1 MAGHE
6 AEQEVAGDLRGC
18 PEQVGEVHGLVQ
30 ILAVGVDVLA
40 QQGDVPV
47 PLGHQAADFVQDD
60 LRLPGAL
67 PPTDVGH
74 DAVGA
79 EVVAA
84 VHDAHPRLHP
94 LLAHQGDAL
103 GDGAGLVGNVED
115 APPAGHQAV
124 EQLREPP
131 EGVGAEDQIHLPV
144 GVLDL
149 LRHVGLL
156 GHAAAHADEL
166 AGLGPLGVHQRAQ
179 VAQHPLLGVLPDG
192 AGVDDNQVGLRL
204 ALGELVP
211 HLAEVA
217 PQPLRVGL
225 VLLAAVGVH
234 KGQGRGRPGGEPLVE
249 LLAEIPL
256 AVHVR
261 GGNSGGLSIQ
271 AGSSKKSISISKSYH
286 FSCRNTSGNPF
297 SLTETFWEYIIE
309 KTRQER
315 EAGP

>member
-1 MAGHE
+1 ME
-6 AEQEVAGDLRGC
+6 
-18 PEQVGEVHGLVQ
+18 
-30 ILAVGVDVLA
+30 
-40 QQGDVPV
+40 
-47 PLGHQAADFVQDD
+47 
-60 LRLPGAL
+60 PGSSAMSKI
-67 PPTDVGH
+67 
-74 DAVGA
+74 A
-79 EVVAA
+79 
-84 VHDAHPRLHP
+84 
-94 LLAHQGDAL
+94 
-103 GDGAGLVGNVED
+103 
-115 APPAGHQAV
+115 PAGHKAV

-131 EGVGAEDQIHLPV
+131 QGVGAEDQIHLPV

-166 AGLGPLGVHQRAQ
+166 AGLGPLGVHQRAH
-179 VAQHPLLGVLPDG
+179 VAQHPHLGVLPDG

-261 GGNSGGLSIQ
+261 GEIRVVCRFKLVPPKRVFQSQNHITFPVETQ
-271 AGSSKKSISISKSYH
+271 AE
-286 FSCRNTSGNPF
+286 TPF
-297 SLTETFWEYIIE
+297 
-309 KTRQER
+309 R
-315 EAGP
+315 